1 MTTTHELGRTFSL
14 GERLRASSERL
25 PVPGEPSRTVSAPLA
40 HLPTGSH
47 TLYSRDE
54 NGPPILSV
62 LFEFASDLDERR
74 VPCWVRSAA
83 GNRSVKMEFGQLSGR
98 IYRMELEGM
107 DLLSG
112 DAAAHKDGMEA
123 CLNHYVEQMKATML
137 QQLIMKSVAG
147 LVVKLIPGWLE
158 HFRKSLA
165 EGDTPPS
172 STA

>member
-1 MTTTHELGRTFSL
+1 MTTTHELGRNFSL
-14 GERLRASSERL
+14 SERLRASSERL

-40 HLPTGSH
+40 HLPTSSH
-47 TLYSRDE
+47 TMYSRHE

-62 LFEFASDLDERR
+62 LFEFASDLDEDR
-74 VPCWVRSAA
+74 VPCWARSED
-83 GNRSVKMEFGQLSGR
+83 GDRSVKMEFGQLSGR

-137 QQLIMKSVAG
+137 QQLIMKSVTGMVA
-147 LVVKLIPGWLE
+147 KLIPSWME
-158 HFRKSLA
+158 HFRHSVA
-165 EGDTPPS
+165 EGGNPPS
-172 STA
+172 PKA